1 MRISFTVSFFLIVA
15 CLLGIFTSA
24 QAQFSPGNVPGLSV
38 WLRSDSLVVKDIN
51 DNVSSWG
58 NCVSGGVA
66 FTQATG
72 TRQPKWTGNVLNNKP
87 VLRFDGTSDFL
98 SAGDNYDLGTNSRTL
113 FIVAKS
119 NIANSACYYAKSLA
133 AGQTNRLGM
142 IQTASG
148 LIVVFHD
155 NAPSSQLITVT
166 PAPSGYNLYS
176 NIIDR
181 VGQTV
186 KLYKSSSQV
195 GNILTGIQG
204 SSYNF
209 NSTYRFLLGAYNNT
223 TDAGEIN
230 FLNGDIAEIIMYDTS
245 LPDSSRNKV
254 EQYLRLKYAPQISL
268 GPDTFVT
275 YGYCPIT
282 LNATPGFSNYLWSTG
297 STSSNVTINKPGT
310 YWVRATDIFGY
321 ITSDTIRVLYPGAF
335 PLPDDTLCAGTNLTV
350 SPNLSGPYTYL
361 WSTGSTSSSI
371 NVNTA
376 GQYDIVVTDSSGC
389 AMRDTFS
396 IAVDNFAS
404 SISLGPED
412 STLCSGNSIGL
423 QQGAIGVASWS
434 WSNGATN
441 PAIQVSTGG
450 VYTVIVAN
458 NNSCSASDS
467 INISISGI
475 APFANFLT
483 DTVCLGSATQFTDL
497 SSAILPATITV
508 YLWDFEPGQTST
520 SSSPSYTFGSAGT
533 KSVSLKVTTDV
544 GCSGT
549 VTKNVLVRQLPSA
562 VIQIPLSTCT
572 NSPFTF
578 SSSQSSSAAGDGLS
592 TFSWNFGDGNNSTA
606 NNPTHTYVSAGLLPV
621 VLTVGS
627 ILGCSASDTE
637 AITIASSAL
646 AAGNFSLISP
656 ANGFTTLGGNINFS
670 WNNST
675 NASSYVLQLSSNAS
689 FSNIVSQSPTLL
701 NNFYSVSL
709 ATGTYYWR
717 VLAANV
723 CGNTTASDIRTLEVF
738 SPINVANLAVWLR
751 ADSGVTI
758 SGGTVSQWSDGSGNN
773 LNASQ
778 STPANAPSVITNVA
792 LLNNKPALLFD
803 GSNDFLNGLTIP
815 GIDISSASVFVVTKG
830 NAQTGVLAG
839 IFNIGT
845 LNNGM
850 WFYRRMF
857 TGRLTL
863 INDYGSNTQILDV
876 PNSMPN
882 TGFKYGLFGMVKNF
896 GSESR
901 LYINS
906 NESAYSSNSALS
918 GVFTNSNYVLGF
930 GQGYGYYNGE
940 IAEVIVYKK
949 ALSTQERTQ
958 VENYLYTKY
967 APPVSLGPDINNAYS
982 ICPVTINAGN
992 RFLNYAWST
1001 GDTAVSQISIK
1012 KSGTYWVNV
1021 TDVFGRS
1028 SSDTVV
1034 VNIPVSGTNINDTT
1048 ICNYDNVSL
1057 FPILSGSPYQF
1068 IWNTGTTT
1076 QSIPIT
1082 ASGNYYCQITDTNN
1096 CSFVSDT
1103 ITIKVDSFALQSLL
1117 PSDTN
1122 ICVGNAL
1129 AADTGTYN
1137 PVYFIW
1143 SNNELGPSVTINTQ
1157 GTVEY
1162 QVTVT
1167 DDNNCVAKDTAYVR
1181 ANQTAPTVSFTSA
1194 SLCFLDSAYF
1204 INQTNQVG
1212 NDVISTIEWNF
1223 GDGETD
1229 NNFSPSHYYNF
1240 PGTYQVSL
1248 TLETDSGCSGSLIK
1262 PIKVSAPPT
1271 GNFSYPNVVCAG
1283 STTIFFDN
1291 SVVLFNDSVATW
1303 RWTFGGTD
1311 TSSLQIPTYEFNQ
1324 QGTVSIELIV
1334 ATDVGCADTVVK
1346 TVEVFASFIAA
1357 FDFEKVCAGD
1367 STIFTDAT
1375 SSFSIVNWLWNF
1387 GDGTPFSL
1395 NATPKHKY
1403 SSPGTYLVTL
1413 KVENAIGCV
1422 DTSVQLIT
1430 VVNPPLANVG
1440 NQGACEDVPFILSDS
1455 SITFSDPISSWQWNI
1470 NGTTY
1475 NTASPQHIFADTG
1488 TFNLALKIKTLN
1500 GCEDSTL
1507 SSISVRSAPN
1517 ASFAINPLYGEAPAD
1532 IQFTNLTP
1540 DASTFEWNFG
1550 DGGVSVDENPLH
1562 TFVANDTF
1570 QILLK
1575 ATNNAGC
1582 EDTTSRFF
1590 IVAPTSLDIAVSDVE
1605 VNKTVQQ
1612 DGSILVKVDAKLSN
1626 IGTRVITDIQ
1636 LYATVGTGGV
1646 ISEEWAGLLES
1657 GQTLTYNFTAEFVLS
1672 EPNANTYVCVNAVS
1686 VNNGEQEATTE
1697 NNIEC
1702 ATLTSGIQLAGP
1714 SPNPVMSKS
1723 VLGIILPKP
1732 GVVTIDIADVFG
1744 RYLVKGYSQQM
1755 PAGRTDYELQRQQF
1769 ANGEYFIRV
1778 YYNDERIVKKFVV
1791 K

>member
-1 MRISFTVSFFLIVA
+1 MYARSFSFIYLLLILSICRIN
-15 CLLGIFTSA
+15 
-24 QAQFSPGNVPGLSV
+24 AQFTPTNIPGLSV
-38 WLRSDSLVVKDIN
+38 WLRADSLVVKDVN
-51 DNVSSWG
+51 DNVSSW
-58 NCVSGGVA
+58 NNSMAGGA
-66 FTQATG
+66 SFTQGTATL
-72 TRQPKWTGNVLNNKP
+72 QPKWTANVLNGKP
-87 VLRFDGTSDFL
+87 VIRFDGSNDFL
-98 SAGDNYDLGTNSRTL
+98 SAGDNYDIGTNSRSV
-113 FIVAKS
+113 FIVCRS
-119 NIANSACYYAKSLA
+119 NNPTLGTFYAKSLA
-133 AGQTNRLGM
+133 AGQPNRM
-142 IQTASG
+142 AFRCISSG
-148 LIVVFHD
+148 LDLFHHD
-155 NAPSSQLITVT
+155 NVLQSINLN

-176 NIIDR
+176 NTINR
-181 VGQTV
+181 ASQNV
-186 KLYKSSSQV
+186 KLYKSGTQIGST
-195 GNILTGIQG
+195 ITGIQG
-204 SSYNF
+204 SAYNF
-209 NSTYRFLLGAYNNT
+209 NSTYRFLLGAYNNA

-230 FLNGDIAEIIMYDTS
+230 FLNGDIAEIIMYDNA
-245 LPDSSRNKV
+245 LPDSSRQKV
-254 EQYLRLKYAPQISL
+254 EQYLRLKYVPQITL
-268 GPDTFVT
+268 GPDTFVN
-275 YGYCPIT
+275 YGFCPVT
-282 LNATPGFSNYLWSTG
+282 LSSSPGFSNHVWSNG
-297 STSSNVTINKPGT
+297 STTSNATVNKPGT
-310 YWVRATDIFGY
+310 YWVRATDAFGY
-321 ITSDTIRVLYPGAF
+321 VTSDTINVIYPGTF
-335 PLPDDTLCAGTNLTV
+335 PLPDNTFCAGTNLMV
-350 SPNLSGPYTYL
+350 NPNLSGPYTYL
-361 WSTGSTSSSI
+361 WSNGSTSNSISI
-371 NVNTA
+371 NTP
-376 GQYDIVVTDSSGC
+376 GQYSITVTDTSGC
-389 AMRDTFS
+389 FMRDTFS
-396 IAVDNFAS
+396 ISTDNFAGT
-404 SISLGPED
+404 ISLGPD
-412 STLCSGNSIGL
+412 STLCSGYDIGL
-423 QQGAIGVASWS
+423 QQGEAGVISWL
-434 WSNGATN
+434 WNTGETNPTLQVSNGGTYTITVTN
-441 PAIQVSTGG
+441 S
-450 VYTVIVAN
+450 N
-458 NNSCSASDS
+458 NCTASDDIF
-467 INISISGI
+467 INISGA
-475 APFANFLT
+475 APLADFNA
-483 DTVCLGSATQFTDL
+483 DTVCLGSSTNFTNL
-497 SSAILPATITV
+497 SSVAPPATLSSYIWT
-508 YLWDFEPGQTST
+508 FGPGQNSNAVSPTFTFNSPGTKTVSLQVT
-520 SSSPSYTFGSAGT
+520 SS
-533 KSVSLKVTTDV
+533 V
-544 GCSGT
+544 GCSAST
-549 VTKNVLVRQLPSA
+549 TKNVLVKQLPTA
-562 VIQIPLSTCT
+562 IIQTPLSTCT
-572 NSPFTF
+572 NSAFTF
-578 SSSQSSSAAGDGLS
+578 SSSLSSAAPGDVLNS
-592 TFSWNFGDGNNSTA
+592 YNWNFGDGNSSMA
-606 NNPTHTYVSAGLLPV
+606 SSPTHTYTSTGTLPV

-627 ILGCSASDTE
+627 VLGCSASDTE
-637 AITIASSAL
+637 TITIASSAL
-646 AAGNFSLISP
+646 SAGNFSLVSP
-656 ANGFTTLGGNINFS
+656 SNGFTTQGGNINFS
-670 WNNST
+670 WNIST
-675 NASSYVLQLSSNAS
+675 NASTYVLQLSADAS
-689 FSNIVSQSPTLL
+689 FSNIVSQSPTLS
-701 NNFYSVSL
+701 NNSYSVSL

-717 VLAANV
+717 VLAANF
-723 CGNTTASDIRTLEVF
+723 CGNTTASDIGTLEVF
-738 SPINVANLAVWLR
+738 SPINVTNLAVWLR
-751 ADSGVTI
+751 ADSGVI
-758 SGGTVSQWSDGSGNN
+758 LSGGTVSQWSDGSGNN
-773 LNASQ
+773 LHASQ
-778 STPANAPSVITNVA
+778 STPANAPSIVTNVA

-803 GSNDFLNGLTIP
+803 GSNDALNGLTIP
-815 GIDISSASVFVVTKG
+815 SIDISSASVFVVTRG

-863 INDYGSNTQILDV
+863 INDYGSNTQILDA

-901 LYINS
+901 LYVNS
-906 NESAYSSNSALS
+906 NESAYSSNAALS

-949 ALSTQERTQ
+949 ALNTQERTQ
-958 VENYLYTKY
+958 VENYLYNKY

-992 RFLNYAWST
+992 RFLNYTWST

-1068 IWNTGTTT
+1068 IWNTGAIT
-1076 QSIPIT
+1076 QSIPIA

-1167 DDNNCVAKDTAYVR
+1167 DDNNCMAKDTAFVR

-1204 INQTNQVG
+1204 VNQTNQVG
-1212 NDVISTIEWNF
+1212 NDVISTIEWDF
-1223 GDGETD
+1223 GDGYTD
-1229 NNFSPSHYYNF
+1229 NNFSPTHYYNF

-1248 TLETDSGCSGSLIK
+1248 SLVTDSGCSGSLIK

-1311 TSSLQIPTYEFNQ
+1311 TSSVQIPTYEFNQ

-1346 TVEVFASFIAA
+1346 SVEVFAPFIAA

-1403 SSPGTYLVTL
+1403 SSPGNYLVTL

-1430 VVNPPLANVG
+1430 VVNPPLANIG
-1440 NQGACEDVPFILSDS
+1440 NMGACEDVPFILSDS
-1455 SITFSDPISSWQWNI
+1455 STTFNEPVAAWHWSV

-1475 NTASPQHIFADTG
+1475 NTASPQYIFADTG
-1488 TFNLALKIKTLN
+1488 TFNVALKIKTLS

-1507 SSISVRSAPN
+1507 STISVRSAPN
-1517 ASFAINPLYGEAPAD
+1517 ANFAINPLYGQAPAD
-1532 IQFTNLTP
+1532 IQFTNLTS

-1550 DGGVSVDENPLH
+1550 DGGVSVDENPIH

-1612 DGSILVKVDAKLSN
+1612 DGSILVKVDAKFSN

-1636 LYATVGTGGV
+1636 AYATVGTGGV
-1646 ISEEWAGLLES
+1646 ISEEWTGLLES
-1657 GQTLTYNFTAEFVLS
+1657 GQTLTYNFAAEFVLS

-1732 GVVTIDIADVFG
+1732 GLVTIDIADVFG